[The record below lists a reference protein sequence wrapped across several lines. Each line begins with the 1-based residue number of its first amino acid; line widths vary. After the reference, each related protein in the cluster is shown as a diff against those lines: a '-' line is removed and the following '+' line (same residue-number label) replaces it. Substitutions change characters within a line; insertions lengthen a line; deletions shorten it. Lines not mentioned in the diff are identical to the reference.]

1 MENDVQKKDN
11 PAPESAPR
19 NKQNIIV
26 MIAVIVMFL
35 IGIIFRWDFVKK
47 EMSETFRNLFRT
59 EQKD

>member
-1 MENDVQKKDN
+1 MQKKDN